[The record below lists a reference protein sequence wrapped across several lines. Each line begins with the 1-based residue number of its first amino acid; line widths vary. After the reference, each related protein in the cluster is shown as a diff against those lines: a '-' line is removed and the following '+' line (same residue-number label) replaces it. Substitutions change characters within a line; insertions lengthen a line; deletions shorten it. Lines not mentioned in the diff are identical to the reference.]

1 MKELIMSV
9 FSNFTLMTVV
19 AAFLISQVIKVILL
33 RFEEKRWNIWHF
45 FEAGGM
51 PSSHSATV
59 VALALSVA
67 LEFGLKSALF
77 AVCLV
82 LALVVMRDAMGIRRA
97 AGKQA
102 EIINKIVDDVY
113 STKREKVDKLKEILG
128 HDPIEVF
135 AGAGIAILVTLLMY
149 YVYFIR

>member
-59 VALALSVA
+59 VALVLSVA
-67 LEFGLKSALF
+67 LEFGVKSALF
-77 AVCLV
+77 TACLV
-82 LALVVMRDAMGIRRA
+82 LALVVIRDAMGIRRA
-97 AGKQA
+97 AGRQA

-113 STKREKVDKLKEILG
+113 STRKERVEKLKEILG

-135 AGAGIAILVTLLMY
+135 AGSGIAILVTILIY

>member
-1 MKELIMSV
+1 MKELIMGA
-9 FSNFTLMTVV
+9 FSNFTLMAVIPS
-19 AAFLISQVIKVILL
+19 FLLSQVIKVVFYRL
-33 RFEEKRWNIWHF
+33 EEKRWSIWHF

-59 VALALSVA
+59 VALVLSVA
-67 LEFGLKSALF
+67 LEFGVNNALF
-77 AVCLV
+77 TACLV

-97 AGKQA
+97 AGRQA

-113 STKREKVDKLKEILG
+113 STRKEKVGKLKEILG

-135 AGAGIAILVTLLMY
+135 AGAGIAILVTFVMY